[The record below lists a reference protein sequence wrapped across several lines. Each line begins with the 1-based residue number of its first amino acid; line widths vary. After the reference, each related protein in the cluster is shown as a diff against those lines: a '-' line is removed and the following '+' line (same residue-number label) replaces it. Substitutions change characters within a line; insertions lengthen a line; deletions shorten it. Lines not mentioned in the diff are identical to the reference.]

1 MTTFS
6 TNAGLYSPVKGTSN
20 SMTNIWI
27 RPYVKSIVYKNA
39 PDNIAD
45 LRQRIIR
52 GFREIRTDPNVCHR
66 VRNSFDRRIRS
77 CIRAEGGHFKHI

>member
-6 TNAGLYSPVKGTSN
+6 TNVGPYSPIKGISN

-27 RPYVKSIVYKNA
+27 HPYVKSIVYKNA
-39 PDNIAD
+39 SNNIAD

-52 GFREIRTDPNVCHR
+52 GFREI
-66 VRNSFDRRIRS
+66 FL
-77 CIRAEGGHFKHI
+77 

>member
-1 MTTFS
+1 MITFS
-6 TNAGLYSPVKGTSN
+6 TNAGPYSPIKGISN

-27 RPYVKSIVYKNA
+27 SPYVKSIVYKNA
-39 PDNIAD
+39 PNNIAD
-45 LRQRIIR
+45 LRQRINR

-66 VRNSFDRRIRS
+66 VRNSFDRRIKA